1 VRQPKKGTRCARVIT
16 FLDETF
22 FFGGGG
28 AYALCAANGTAPFP
42 GVVLEEKNHLSRKRQ
57 GFRGPIGPQET
68 KARMFGCGCHN
79 AAGFVSPDFT
89 KQHN

>member
-1 VRQPKKGTRCARVIT
+1 VCPRNNIPRRN
-16 FLDETF
+16 F

-42 GVVLEEKNHLSRKRQ
+42 GVLEEKIIHRKTA
-57 GFRGPIGPQET
+57 GFRGPIGPYET
-68 KARMFGCGCHN
+68 KARIFGCGHN